1 MKGATVRDIVAPASL
16 HVEADA
22 RIRLTRPP
30 FKWARTE
37 VRSLCCP
44 RRLLALVASAAE
56 KERAAADSIALHW
69 HSVRASRP
77 TRSLRSIQ
85 SERASNPAALSTRS
99 MLSPLLSSALSNT
112 QSQSRSHEAV
122 ASFLFDLALCTIVHD
137 AGAHSSCRK
146 GLLTNDRSDRLRN
159 KHSSRLIGRF
169 CGTRKRSTQ
178 TSRQRNGCG
187 RA

>member
-77 TRSLRSIQ
+77 TRSLRSIH
-85 SERASNPAALSTRS
+85 SERASERAIQQPCRLAQCCRRCCLQRCQTHKVKVAVMKLLQASYLILHFVRLCTMQEPIQVAGKAYSQTIDPIDCATSTR
-99 MLSPLLSSALSNT
+99 L
-112 QSQSRSHEAV
+112 
-122 ASFLFDLALCTIVHD
+122 D
-137 AGAHSSCRK
+137 
-146 GLLTNDRSDRLRN
+146 
-159 KHSSRLIGRF
+159 
-169 CGTRKRSTQ
+169 
-178 TSRQRNGCG
+178 
-187 RA
+187 